1 MLHGQSS
8 HQFDQ
13 AHLLLIFHFLPFL
26 VTTETI
32 IEIVINISVI
42 EESKF
47 KQLWSRDH
55 SDFTKQLIYKI
66 LSPNAT
72 IDQSQ
77 KKKRKEDH
85 MYFLFLLIWLL
96 HHTLDLVNQNFVLLL
111 RTYIATDPNTY
122 IYI

>member
-32 IEIVINISVI
+32 IEMVINISVI

-47 KQLWSRDH
+47 KQLWSRPLRFYQAAH
-55 SDFTKQLIYKI
+55 I
-66 LSPNAT
+66 
-72 IDQSQ
+72 
-77 KKKRKEDH
+77 
-85 MYFLFLLIWLL
+85 
-96 HHTLDLVNQNFVLLL
+96 QNPI
-111 RTYIATDPNTY
+111 TQCYN
-122 IYI
+122 